1 MSKASL
7 PLTYAPEF
15 EDAWK
20 QYPERI
26 GSNPKRDA
34 WHAWSARKLEGV
46 HPLAMAN
53 GTARYARFCDV
64 MGKTRTEFVMQAR
77 RFYGPSRP
85 FEEQWVAVAPKPK
98 SDAFPWPTGDPRWT
112 DPQYA
117 DEALNYYLK
126 GAQ

>member
-46 HPLAMAN
+46 APEEMLA
-53 GTARYARFCDV
+53 GTVRYARFCEV

-77 RFYGPSRP
+77 RFYGPSQP
-85 FEEQWVAVAPKPK
+85 FAEQWVAAKPSV
-98 SDAFPWPTGDPRWT
+98 SDKFPWPDGDARWT
-112 DPQYA
+112 DPQYT
-117 DEALNYYLK
+117 DEAIQHFSK
-126 GAQ
+126 GRA